1 MSRPLSLFIA
11 WRYLFARKSH
21 NVINIISM
29 IGVAGLAVGTLAL
42 VVVLSVYN
50 GFDGLVMSLY
60 HTFDADLRITPA
72 EGKTFSPR
80 TSPFDTLKT
89 LPGIASWSEVLE
101 ENVLL
106 EYRGKQDLVTLKGV
120 DSIYEAVTPLHSKMV
135 SGEFRLHHGEIEQA
149 VVGRAIA
156 NTLRVGV
163 HFIDPLTVHLP
174 RRESRI
180 SLVNPAASLK
190 SDFLYPTGV
199 FAVEQAFD
207 SKYVF
212 VPIAFV
218 RRLAGYTDAVSAIE
232 VRLHAGIDVRVIAGK
247 LRASLG
253 RAFEVKDRY
262 QQNEAIYAMM
272 KSEKAMIYAILIF
285 IIVIISCNVLASLA
299 MLILEKKDDIRILRC
314 LGADTKLI
322 RRVFLLEGWMISLLG
337 VVCGVLGGLLLCF
350 LQQRFGLVGMPG
362 NFLVPAYPVTVL
374 WSDVLWVAVSVA
386 GIGFVAALLPACTI
400 RRETGDSD

>member
-1 MSRPLSLFIA
+1 MKKPLSPFIA

-29 IGVAGLAVGTLAL
+29 ISVAGLAVGTLAL

-80 TSPFDTLKT
+80 MPAFDSSKT
-89 LPGIASWSEVLE
+89 LAGIASWSEVLE

-106 EYRGKQDLVTLKGV
+106 EYRDKQDIVTLKGV
-120 DSIYEAVTPLHSKMV
+120 DSTYEAVTPLRDKMV
-135 SGEFRLHHGEIEQA
+135 SGEFELHHGEIEQA
-149 VVGRAIA
+149 IVGRAIA
-156 NTLRVGV
+156 NKLRVGI
-163 HFIDPLTVHLP
+163 HFIDPLKVYLP
-174 RRESRI
+174 RREGRI

-190 SDFLYPTGV
+190 DGYLYPVGV

-218 RRLAGYTDAVSAIE
+218 RRLADYPDAVSAIE
-232 VRLHAGIDVRVIAGK
+232 IHLQAGVDAGAMAGK
-247 LRASLG
+247 LRNLLG
-253 RAFEVKDRY
+253 DNFEVKDRY

-272 KSEKAMIYAILIF
+272 KSEKAIIYAILIF

-299 MLILEKKDDIRILRC
+299 MLIIEKKDDIYTLRC
-314 LGADTKLI
+314 LGANTKLI
-322 RRVFLLEGWMISLLG
+322 RSVFLLEGWMISLFG
-337 VVCGVLGGLLLCF
+337 IVCGVLGGLLLCF
-350 LQQRFGLVGMPG
+350 LQQQFGLVGMPG

-386 GIGFVAALLPACTI
+386 GIGFVAALLPACVI
-400 RRETGDSD
+400 RSSY

>member
-1 MSRPLSLFIA
+1 MNKPLSLLIA

-29 IGVAGLAVGTLAL
+29 ISVAGVAVGTLAL

-50 GFDGLVMSLY
+50 GFDGLVESLY

-80 TSPFDTLKT
+80 TPAFDSLKT

-106 EYRGKQDLVTLKGV
+106 EYRDKQDIVTLKGV
-120 DSIYEAVTPLHSKMV
+120 DSTYEAVTPLRDKMV
-135 SGEFRLHHGEIEQA
+135 SGEFALHHGEIEQA
-149 VVGRAIA
+149 IVGRAIA
-156 NTLRVGV
+156 NKLRVGV
-163 HFIDPLTVHLP
+163 HFIDPLKVYLP
-174 RRESRI
+174 RREGRI
-180 SLVNPAASLK
+180 SLINPAASLK
-190 SDFLYPTGV
+190 DDYLYPVGV

-212 VPIAFV
+212 VPITFV
-218 RRLAGYTDAVSAIE
+218 RRLTEYADAVSAVE
-232 VRLHAGIDVRVIAGK
+232 VQLQAGVDATVMAGK
-247 LRASLG
+247 LQNVLG
-253 RAFEVKDRY
+253 DAFEVKDRY

-272 KSEKAMIYAILIF
+272 KSEKAIIYAILLF

-299 MLILEKKDDIRILRC
+299 MLIIEKRDDMDTLRC
-314 LGADTKLI
+314 LGARVTLV
-322 RRVFLLEGWMISLLG
+322 RSVFLLEGWMISLFG

-350 LQQRFGLVGMPG
+350 LQQQFGFVGMPG

-374 WSDVLWVAVSVA
+374 WSDVLWVSLSVS
-386 GIGFVAALLPACTI
+386 GIGFAAALFPACTI
-400 RRETGDSD
+400 RSS

>member
-1 MSRPLSLFIA
+1 VNKPLSLFIA

-29 IGVAGLAVGTLAL
+29 ISVAGLAVGTLAL

-50 GFDGLVMSLY
+50 GFDGLVESLY

-80 TSPFDTLKT
+80 TPAFDSLKT
-89 LPGIASWSEVLE
+89 TPGIASWSEVLE

-106 EYRGKQDLVTLKGV
+106 EYRNKQDIVTLKGV
-120 DSIYEAVTPLHSKMV
+120 DSTYEAVTPLRSRMV
-135 SGEFRLHHGEIEQA
+135 SGEFELYHGEIAQA
-149 VVGRAIA
+149 VAGRGIVNKLQVGI
-156 NTLRVGV
+156 
-163 HFIDPLTVHLP
+163 HFIDPLTVYLP
-174 RRESRI
+174 RREGRI
-180 SLVNPAASLK
+180 SLVNPAASLN
-190 SDFLYPTGV
+190 SDYLYPAGV

-218 RRLAGYTDAVSAIE
+218 RRLADYTDAVSAIE
-232 VRLHAGIDVRVIAGK
+232 VNLQAGADARAVAGK
-247 LRASLG
+247 LRAALG
-253 RAFEVKDRY
+253 AGFEIKDRY

-272 KSEKAMIYAILIF
+272 KTEKAIIYAILLF
-285 IIVIISCNVLASLA
+285 ITLIISCNVLASLA
-299 MLILEKKDDIRILRC
+299 MLIIEKKDDVNTLRSM
-314 LGADTKLI
+314 GAGAKLL
-322 RRVFLLEGWMISLLG
+322 RSVFLLEGWMISLLG

-350 LQQRFGLVGMPG
+350 LQQQFGLVGMPG

-374 WSDVLWVAVSVA
+374 WSDVLWVSLSVA
-386 GIGFVAALLPACTI
+386 AIGFVAALLPACTL
-400 RRETGDSD
+400 RSS

>member
-1 MSRPLSLFIA
+1 VNKPLSLFIA
-11 WRYLFARKSH
+11 WRYLFAKKSH

-29 IGVAGLAVGTLAL
+29 ISVAGLAVGTLAL

-50 GFDGLVMSLY
+50 GFDGLVESLY

-80 TSPFDTLKT
+80 TPVFDSLKT

-106 EYRGKQDLVTLKGV
+106 EYRDKQDIVTLKGV
-120 DSIYEAVTPLHSKMV
+120 DSTYEAVTPLRGKV
-135 SGEFRLHHGEIEQA
+135 ISGEFELYHGEIEQA
-149 VVGRAIA
+149 VVGRAIV
-156 NTLRVGV
+156 NKLRIGIY
-163 HFIDPLTVHLP
+163 FIDPLKVYLP
-174 RRESRI
+174 RREGRI
-180 SLVNPAASLK
+180 SLVNPAASLN
-190 SDFLYPTGV
+190 SDYLYPVGV

-218 RRLAGYTDAVSAIE
+218 RRLADYTDAVSAIE
-232 VRLHAGIDVRVIAGK
+232 VHLQAEADAAVMAGK
-247 LRASLG
+247 LRNALG
-253 RAFEVKDRY
+253 NGFEVKDRY

-272 KSEKAMIYAILIF
+272 KTEKAIIYTILIF
-285 IIVIISCNVLASLA
+285 ISIIISCNMLASLA
-299 MLILEKKDDIRILRC
+299 MLIIEKKDDAYTLRC
-314 LGADTKLI
+314 LGAGAKLI
-322 RRVFLLEGWMISLLG
+322 RSVFLLEGWMISLCG

-350 LQQRFGLVGMPG
+350 LQQQFGIVGMPG

-374 WSDVLWVAVSVA
+374 WSDVLWVSVSVSA
-386 GIGFVAALLPACTI
+386 IGFVAALLPACTI
-400 RRETGDSD
+400 RSS